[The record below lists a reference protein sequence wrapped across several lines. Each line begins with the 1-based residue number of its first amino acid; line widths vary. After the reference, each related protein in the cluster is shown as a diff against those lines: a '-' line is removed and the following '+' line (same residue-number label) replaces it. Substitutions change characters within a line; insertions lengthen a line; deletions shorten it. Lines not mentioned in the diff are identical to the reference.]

1 MSPEA
6 DEKSEMDGIKIVRDI
21 DVIKI
26 GIEETRMKILAL
38 LRLNSL
44 TVSQI
49 ADTLG
54 KDQST
59 IYRHIEKL
67 EKNGYVYP
75 SGERKT
81 HHIPEKIYSR
91 TAKVFILVPEGGEFG
106 DRKKIMKDQSIE
118 KKLCLLDM
126 LKKMGL
132 IKNVSREGAVK
143 LSEIFAELEK
153 DNAEHMEA
161 IKDEKD
167 IGLYTVWTIESINL
181 LLKYRRDEGFRKKME
196 ELLSLLEAEQ

>member
-1 MSPEA
+1 MSDQNDPKA
-6 DEKSEMDGIKIVRDI
+6 DTDGIKIIRDI
-21 DVIKI
+21 NVIKI

-38 LRLNSL
+38 LRLNNL

-81 HHIPEKIYSR
+81 HHIPEKVYSR
-91 TAKVFILVPEGGEFG
+91 TAKVFLLVPEGGELS
-106 DRKKIMKDQSIE
+106 DRKKMMKDQSIE
-118 KKLCLLDM
+118 KKLCLLNM

-132 IKNVSREGAVK
+132 VKKVSKEGAEK

-153 DNAEHMEA
+153 DNAEHMEL
-161 IKDEKD
+161 IKDEKE
-167 IGLYTVWTIESINL
+167 IGLHTVWTIESINL
-181 LLKYRRDEGFRKKME
+181 LLKYRRDEDFRKKME
-196 ELLSLLEAEQ
+196 EALTMLEAE

>member
-1 MSPEA
+1 MAEKRE
-6 DEKSEMDGIKIVRDI
+6 EKSEIMDGIKIIRDI
-21 DVIKI
+21 DVIKM

-54 KDQST
+54 KDPST

-67 EKNGYVYP
+67 EKSGYVYP

-91 TAKVFILVPEGGEFG
+91 TAKIFLLVPEGGELD
-106 DRKKIMKDQSIE
+106 DRKKIIEGQSIE
-118 KKLCLLDM
+118 KKLNLLEK

-132 IKNVSREGAVK
+132 IKNVSREAAEK
-143 LSEIFAELEK
+143 LQEIYAELEE
-153 DNAEHMEA
+153 DNARHMEM
-161 IKDEKD
+161 IKDEKE
-167 IGLYTVWTIESINL
+167 IGLYTVWAIEGINL
-181 LLKYRRDEGFRKKME
+181 LIKYRRDEEFRKKME
-196 ELLSLLEAEQ
+196 ELFSIVEA